1 MTIMLSYGAIGNAMI
16 GVVDNEQYEGEQF
29 ARFVAQERT
38 FSGVDFTACLFDHCA
53 FIECTFYRC
62 AFTDCRF
69 RSCDLSLT
77 KVHGSRFTDVRFAAS
92 KLVGI
97 DWTKAGDAV
106 ISKLFLSVHFDDCL
120 LSYASFFGLTL
131 PRARFVGCTAREVD
145 FREADLTEADCTG
158 TDFSGS
164 KFHHTNLTKA
174 DFRRATDYT
183 IDPTANTI
191 AKARFALPEAV
202 ALLSGFDIVIE

>member
-16 GVVDNEQYEGEQF
+16 GIVDNEQYEGEQF

-53 FIECTFYRC
+53 FIECMFYRC

>member
-1 MTIMLSYGAIGNAMI
+1 MTAIIDDA
-16 GVVDNEQYEGEQF
+16 QYEGEQF
-29 ARFVAQERT
+29 TRLVVQGRT
-38 FSGVDFTACLFDHCA
+38 LSGVDFSACVFDHCV
-53 FIECTFYRC
+53 FSECAFYRC
-62 AFTDCRF
+62 SFTECQF
-69 RSCDLSLT
+69 RACDLSLA

-120 LSYASFFGLTL
+120 LSYSSFFGLTL
-131 PRARFVGCTAREVD
+131 PRSRFVGCTAREVD
-145 FREADLTEADCTG
+145 FRDADLTDADCAG
-158 TDFSGS
+158 TDFSAS

-191 AKARFALPEAV
+191 AKARFSLPEAI

>member
-106 ISKLFLSVHFDDCL
+106 ISKLFLSIHFDDCL

>member
-1 MTIMLSYGAIGNAMI
+1 MTSIE
-16 GVVDNEQYEGEQF
+16 DDQQYEGEQV
-29 ARFVAQERT
+29 ARFVAQERR
-38 FSGVDFTACLFDHCA
+38 FSGVDFTACVFDHCA
-53 FIECTFYRC
+53 FTECTFYRC
-62 AFTDCRF
+62 SFTDCQF
-69 RSCDLSLT
+69 RACDLSLA

-120 LSYASFFGLTL
+120 LSYASFYGLTL

-145 FREADLTEADCTG
+145 FRSTDLTEADCTG
-158 TDFSGS
+158 TDFGGS

-174 DFRRATDYT
+174 DFRRATANT

-191 AKARFALPEAV
+191 TKARFSLPEAV

>member
-1 MTIMLSYGAIGNAMI
+1 MTAIIDDAH
-16 GVVDNEQYEGEQF
+16 YEGEQF
-29 ARFVAQERT
+29 TRLIVQERV
-38 FSGVDFTACLFDHCA
+38 FSGIDFSACIFDHCV
-53 FIECTFYRC
+53 FSECTFYRC
-62 AFTDCRF
+62 SFTECRF
-69 RSCDLSLT
+69 RACDLSLA
-77 KVHGSRFTDVRFAAS
+77 KVHGSRFTDVGFAAS

-120 LSYASFFGLTL
+120 LSYVSFFGLTL
-131 PRARFVGCTAREVD
+131 PRSRFVGCIAREVD
-145 FREADLTEADCTG
+145 FRDADLTEADCTG

-191 AKARFALPEAV
+191 SKARFALPEAV
-202 ALLSGFDIVIE
+202 SLLSGFDIVIE

>member
-53 FIECTFYRC
+53 FIECMFYRC

>member
-1 MTIMLSYGAIGNAMI
+1 VTAI
-16 GVVDNEQYEGEQF
+16 VDDQQYEGEQF
-29 ARFVAQERT
+29 ARLVAQERT
-38 FSGVDFTACLFDHCA
+38 FSGVDFTECVFDHCA
-53 FIECTFYRC
+53 FTECTFYRC
-62 AFTDCRF
+62 SFTECHF
-69 RSCDLSLT
+69 RACDLSLA
-77 KVHGSRFTDVRFAAS
+77 KVRGSRFTDVRFAAS

-145 FREADLTEADCTG
+145 FREADLTAADCTG

-202 ALLSGFDIVIE
+202 ALLSGFDIDIE

>member
-1 MTIMLSYGAIGNAMI
+1 MTSIE
-16 GVVDNEQYEGEQF
+16 DDQQYEGKQF
-29 ARFVAQERT
+29 VRFVAQERT
-38 FSGVDFTACLFDHCA
+38 FSGVDFTACVFDHCA
-53 FIECTFYRC
+53 FTECTFYRC
-62 AFTDCRF
+62 SFTDCQF
-69 RSCDLSLT
+69 RACDLSLA

-106 ISKLFLSVHFDDCL
+106 ISKLFLSVYFDDCL

-131 PRARFVGCTAREVD
+131 QRARFVSCTARGID
-145 FREADLTEADCTG
+145 FRSADLSEADCTG
-158 TDFSGS
+158 TDFGGS

-191 AKARFALPEAV
+191 AKARFSLPEAV

>member
-1 MTIMLSYGAIGNAMI
+1 MTTIRDG
-16 GVVDNEQYEGEQF
+16 EPYEGEQF
-29 ARFVAQERT
+29 TRLVVQGRT
-38 FSGVDFTACLFDHCA
+38 FSGVDFSACVFDHCA
-53 FIECTFYRC
+53 FTECTFYRC
-62 AFTDCRF
+62 SFTECRF
-69 RSCDLSLT
+69 RACDLSLA
-77 KVHGSRFTDVRFAAS
+77 KVHGSRFTDVHFAAS

-106 ISKLFLSVHFDDCL
+106 ISKLFLSVHFDQCL
-120 LSYASFFGLTL
+120 LSYAAFFGLTV
-131 PRARFVGCTAREVD
+131 PRSRFVGCIAREVD

-158 TDFSGS
+158 TDFTGS

-174 DFRRATDYT
+174 DLRRATGYT

-191 AKARFALPEAV
+191 AKARFSLPEAV